1 MKIVAVNVEKFHYR
15 SKIVRDSDG
24 HGHPG
29 AEQDAVQS
37 LLTIETD
44 DGASGHY
51 FGAVETGA
59 IEHIVGPVLI
69 GEDPFYRERIWHAL
83 KERQRLNLSALPD
96 RVLTGV
102 DLALWDMAGR
112 VLGQPV
118 HRLLGAARDK
128 VPAYASTM
136 VGDDLQGG
144 LDTPE
149 AYARFALACKERGYP
164 AFKLHTWQP
173 PLPGAPSVKRDLAAC
188 AAVREALGPDVPLML
203 DPFHYYSRLEAL
215 ELARGLEALHF
226 LWMEEPMDEHS
237 MSSFVWLCEQTSLPI
252 CGPETAEGKMYA
264 RAEWIMAGACDMVRG
279 GVGDVGGITPL
290 VKIAHLAEAFGM
302 NMEVHGG
309 GVGNLHVLCAMATP
323 GLYYE
328 RGLLHPFVDYDAP
341 PPWLNESVDPMD
353 DEGYVHVSPKP
364 GLGMDINFDYI
375 SDNRVGNRELSLRV

>member
-59 IEHIVGPVLI
+59 IEHIVAPVLI

>member
-1 MKIVAVNVEKFHYR
+1 MKIAAVNVQRFRYR
-15 SKIVRDSDG
+15 SNVTRDSEG

-29 AEQDAVQS
+29 PEHDAVQS
-37 LLTIETD
+37 LLTITTD
-44 DGASGHY
+44 DGVSGYY
-51 FGAVETGA
+51 FGAVDGGVV
-59 IEHIVGPVLI
+59 EHIVAPMLL

-83 KERQRLNLSALPD
+83 KERQRLHLGALPD
-96 RVLTGV
+96 RVLTAIDLSLW
-102 DLALWDMAGR
+102 DLAGQA
-112 VLGQPV
+112 LGQPV

-136 VGDDLQGG
+136 VGDDLEGG

-149 AYARFALACKERGYP
+149 AYARFALACEARGYP

-173 PLPGAPSVKRDLAAC
+173 PLPGAPSVKRDLLAC

-215 ELARGLEALHF
+215 DLARGLEALHY

-264 RAEWIMAGACDMVRG
+264 RAEWIKSGACDMVRG

-302 NMEVHGG
+302 HMEVHGG
-309 GVGNLHVLCAMATP
+309 GVGNLHVLCAMASP

-341 PPWLNESVDPMD
+341 SPWLNASVDPMD
-353 DEGYVHVSPKP
+353 DEGYVHVSQKP

-375 SDNRVGNRELSLRV
+375 RDNRVESS